1 MASSNATSIA
11 RPATGWYYG
20 WNIVGATIVSQIA
33 ANALIYNCFSL
44 FVRGWSVDLHVP
56 VSQLQLCVTALA
68 FLCAMLSPFVGAMAD
83 RYPARRLLLLGL
95 AGTAVFYVAASFVTA
110 GWQLIALYGLL
121 APIALSLAASLVT
134 SPLIARWFV
143 RRLGLALGLSSF
155 GFGMAGVLLPPMISI
170 FLPTLGWRWIWRL
183 AAVIVAVA
191 VIPLIALLVRD
202 RPTEREGLH
211 YIVDPGQSFAAASD
225 AGVSTPQV
233 TWREIIR
240 HGNFWLVVCLFL
252 PLMGA
257 YGSVTQNLVPY
268 AMSHGM
274 TQRSAGPLLSL
285 LSLAHIGATLA
296 LGALSDRFGNR
307 LPFAGLSALV
317 AVGVGILAFA
327 HLTPLI
333 VLGCMLVGCAG
344 GFATL
349 LGAAMAREFGA
360 GAVGRAFGMAMF
372 FIPIGALSPALVA
385 RIEESTGSYQ
395 TPLLGIALVLT
406 ASALLSLTLRE
417 NASSG
422 PRVAPHH

>member
-1 MASSNATSIA
+1 MAK
-11 RPATGWYYG
+11 PVPGWYYG
-20 WNIVGATIVSQIA
+20 WNIVIATIVSQIA

-68 FLCAMLSPFVGAMAD
+68 LLCALFSPIVGAMAD

-95 AGTAVFYVAASFVTA
+95 AGTVLFYVAASFVTA

-155 GFGMAGVLLPPMISI
+155 GFGMAGVLLPPMISA
-170 FLPTLGWRWIWRL
+170 FLPTLGWRWIWRF
-183 AAVIVAVA
+183 AALFVAVV
-191 VIPLIALLVRD
+191 VIPLVALLIRD

-211 YIVDPGQSFAAASD
+211 YILDPGQ
-225 AGVSTPQV
+225 TPQSAVAAGDTQAVAPAV

-240 HGNFWLVVCLFL
+240 HRNFWLVVCLYL
-252 PLMGA
+252 PIMGA
-257 YGSVTQNLVPY
+257 YSSVTQNLVPY
-268 AMSHGM
+268 AMSHGFA
-274 TQRSAGPLLSL
+274 QRSAGPLLSL
-285 LSLAHIGATLA
+285 LSLAHIVATLA

-307 LPFAGLSALV
+307 LPFAGLSAVV
-317 AVGVGILAFA
+317 AVGLSLLAFG

-333 VLGCMLVGCAG
+333 IAGCMCVGCGG
-344 GFATL
+344 GFGTL
-349 LGAAMAREFGA
+349 LGAALAREFGA
-360 GAVGRAFGMAMF
+360 GAVGRAFGMSMF

-385 RIEESTGSYQ
+385 RIQENTGSYQ
-395 TPLLGIALVLT
+395 MPLLGLALVLT
-406 ASALLSLTLRE
+406 AGAVLSFALKENPLIGRSAR
-417 NASSG
+417 
-422 PRVAPHH
+422 PQH